1 MKKLSAV
8 LALAVVLTAFSA
20 CSADSRYSDTYLDLF
35 DTVTEFA
42 AYLPSKEAFDAA
54 SKELRGELKRLNDL
68 FDAYSDH
75 EGVINL
81 KTINDNAGRSAV
93 FVGTDSDLLRL
104 VEFGKEEYARSGGK
118 LNIAMGAVTR
128 IWRECMQTG
137 VLPDA
142 DALNSASVH
151 SDIENVVVSD
161 GYLYLDDP
169 EMLLDVG
176 AIAKGYAA
184 SRAVRVL
191 TDMGV
196 TNFALNIGG
205 NTVTSGKKPNGNWK
219 IGIQDP
225 DGGILTSLGVSGV
238 SVVTSGD
245 YQMFVEID
253 KKRYH
258 HIIDPDTLYP
268 SDNFRAVTVI
278 CPDHAKAD
286 ALSTELFLLDVESGK
301 KLLKECGAEA
311 IWVFSDGTAV
321 RTEGFSKYE

>member
-8 LALAVVLTAFSA
+8 FALAVILTAFSA
-20 CSADSRYSDTYLDLF
+20 CSADNRYSDTYLDLF
-35 DTVTEFA
+35 DTVTEFV
-42 AYLPSKEAFDAA
+42 AYLPSKDDFDAA
-54 SKELRGELKRLNDL
+54 SKALRAELSRLNDL

-75 EGVINL
+75 GGANL
-81 KTINDNAGRSAV
+81 KTVNDNAGISAV
-93 FVGTDSDLLRL
+93 FVGTDSDLLHL
-104 VEFGKEEYARSGGK
+104 VEFGKEEYVRSGGK
-118 LNIAMGAVTR
+118 LNIAMGAVTAL
-128 IWRECMQTG
+128 WRECMQTG

-142 DALNSASVH
+142 DALRSAALH
-151 SDIENVVVSD
+151 SDIEKVVIS
-161 GYLYLDDP
+161 GGSLYLDDP
-169 EMLLDVG
+169 GMRLDVG

-184 SRAVRVL
+184 ARAVRVL

-205 NTVTSGKKPNGNWK
+205 NTVTSGKKPNGAWK

-225 DGGILTSLGVSGV
+225 DGGILTSLGVSGL

-245 YQMFVEID
+245 YRRFVEID
-253 KKRYH
+253 GIRYH
-258 HIIDPDTLYP
+258 HIIDPNTLYP

-286 ALSTELFLLDVESGK
+286 ALSTELFLLDVEDGK
-301 KLLKECGAEA
+301 KLLADCGAEA
-311 IWVFSDGTAV
+311 IWVMPDGTTV